1 MFASQAGSDASS
13 FQRKQVLRSDSSYI
27 RLGRLNRRK
36 SLDTPGQIMSETAVT
51 LTLSDE
57 EKELLFEILEERH
70 GALLREIWHTDHR
83 DFKLSL
89 QKKER
94 VLDSRLSRF
103 MVRA

>member
-1 MFASQAGSDASS
+1 
-13 FQRKQVLRSDSSYI
+13 
-27 RLGRLNRRK
+27 
-36 SLDTPGQIMSETAVT
+36 MSVTAVT

-57 EKELLFEILEERH
+57 ERELLFEILEERH

-94 VLDSRLSRF
+94 VLDSLLSRF
-103 MVRA
+103 MAHT